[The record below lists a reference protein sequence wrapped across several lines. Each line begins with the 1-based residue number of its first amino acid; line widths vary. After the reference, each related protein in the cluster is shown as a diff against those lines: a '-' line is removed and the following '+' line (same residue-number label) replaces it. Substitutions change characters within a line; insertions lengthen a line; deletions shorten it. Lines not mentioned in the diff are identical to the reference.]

1 MDRYSLATNVLI
13 MLGSGVAQIIVWACM
28 NFLFSKVIG
37 RTTKD
42 DYEICIKEKI
52 VGPAI
57 IRLGIMLPIALMVI
71 SAFDRNL

>member
-1 MDRYSLATNVLI
+1 MDRYSLTTNVLI
-13 MLGSGVAQIIVWACM
+13 MLASGVAQIMVWACM
-28 NFLFSKVIG
+28 NFLFSKVIR
-37 RTTKD
+37 RTIKD